1 MIDYFQ
7 ESQMVKAKIVL
18 QSEIIYNAN
27 EALSGRLEEFSFGGT
42 VNLYRIGKLE
52 SGLYIAL
59 RKFRPEMPEGISNL
73 DNKVKK
79 MEAYC
84 QNAGKLRS
92 KNEGVPNFCVGIV
105 NEIDVGILTEDLI
118 ANGGFEF
125 DHNPDNEFG
134 FVIQGNNRRKVW
146 VDIDHLFGDRKYNRN
161 PEIKYFTEGAR
172 INL

>member
-1 MIDYFQ
+1 
-7 ESQMVKAKIVL
+7 
-18 QSEIIYNAN
+18 
-27 EALSGRLEEFSFGGT
+27 
-42 VNLYRIGKLE
+42 
-52 SGLYIAL
+52 
-59 RKFRPEMPEGISNL
+59 MPEGISNL

-105 NEIDVGILTEDLI
+105 NEINVGI
-118 ANGGFEF
+118 EF